1 MAVSREE
8 NSKSD
13 LPLVKKDSRPKVQQL
28 PIFSCNRIMAMSPD
42 QTADLWLKIDQLHLN
57 YLKSEENT
65 NKLEIRKKL
74 EGDSHRFIYFYIHRY
89 MIIFHM

>member
-1 MAVSREE
+1 
-8 NSKSD
+8 
-13 LPLVKKDSRPKVQQL
+13 
-28 PIFSCNRIMAMSPD
+28 MAMSPD

-74 EGDSHRFIYFYIHRY
+74 EGELILCEKTNRFC
-89 MIIFHM
+89 MIVRTMARLKDFPS

>member
-1 MAVSREE
+1 
-8 NSKSD
+8 
-13 LPLVKKDSRPKVQQL
+13 
-28 PIFSCNRIMAMSPD
+28 MAMSPD

-74 EGDSHRFIYFYIHRY
+74 EGEYIIIVWKNRQILHDSTYYGKTQRLSILVASFLQYLITYETARLC
-89 MIIFHM
+89 

>member
-1 MAVSREE
+1 
-8 NSKSD
+8 
-13 LPLVKKDSRPKVQQL
+13 
-28 PIFSCNRIMAMSPD
+28 MSPD

-74 EGDSHRFIYFYIHRY
+74 EGESRENILYTEILENL
-89 MIIFHM
+89 